1 MMRLGLLT
9 RLMLPIVLSF
19 LFLIIGFAIY
29 IPSIIKDNAE
39 TQAIVSA
46 QQTVN
51 QFKVLRGYYAAN
63 VVNPVLSSSNV
74 KPSINHAGDPQAI
87 PLPATMIHDLSEK
100 LSKDGEN
107 AVQLSLYSQYPF
119 PNRTSR
125 KLDDFQRDAWT
136 FLNKN
141 PEQVFSQTKEQ
152 AGSTFVRVAIADK
165 MVANG
170 CVACHNSHPD
180 TPKADWKLGDVRGV
194 LEVIVPIDASLASGN
209 QISFK
214 IVSILAGVIAIIVLM
229 MITIYRATIRSKLIS
244 IGSALEDIAEGEGDL
259 TRRLNAKG
267 KHEVATIAYQFNRF
281 TEKLQG
287 IIQQVV
293 QNTNQVSTVT
303 AGIVT
308 ETGQAAASMNE
319 QMNATDQ
326 VATAIEQLT
335 ASTQDI
341 AASASQSA
349 DHAAAVDTNTQVG
362 RAKVEETERSIL
374 ALAKE
379 LEKASA
385 VTTNLS
391 KDSLEIGSVLSV
403 IQGIAEQTNLLAL
416 NAAIEAA
423 RAGEQGRGF
432 AVVADEVRTL
442 ASRTQQSTEEIR
454 GIIERV
460 QNGTENTVKA
470 METSCAT
477 ANSSVLLVQEA
488 GGILAQITEESGNIN
503 DMNRQIA
510 SASEEQSGVSSE
522 IRNSINQIA
531 QMSAHSN
538 DATDQIL
545 VKTEQLAQQ
554 SQMLQALLKQFK
566 L

>member
-19 LFLIIGFAIY
+19 LFLIIGFAVY

-63 VVNPVLSSSNV
+63 VVNPVLSSSNI
-74 KPSINHAGDPQAI
+74 KPSIDHAGDPQAI

-100 LSKDGEN
+100 LSKEGEN

-125 KLDDFQRDAWT
+125 QLDDFQKDAWT
-136 FLNKN
+136 FLNKH

-293 QNTNQVSTVT
+293 QNTNQVCTVT

-379 LEKASA
+379 LEKASV
-385 VTTNLS
+385 VTANLS
-391 KDSLEIGSVLSV
+391 KDSQEIGSVLSV

-460 QNGTENTVKA
+460 QKGTENTVNA

-477 ANSSVLLVQEA
+477 ANSSVQLVQEA
-488 GGILAQITEESGNIN
+488 GGILAQITQESGNIN

-554 SQMLQALLKQFK
+554 SKMLQALLKQFK

>member
-100 LSKDGEN
+100 LSKEGEN

-545 VKTEQLAQQ
+545 IKTEQLAQQ

>member
-100 LSKDGEN
+100 LSKEGEN

-379 LEKASA
+379 LEKASV
-385 VTTNLS
+385 VTANLS
-391 KDSLEIGSVLSV
+391 KDSQEIGSVLSV

-460 QNGTENTVKA
+460 QKGTENTVNA

-477 ANSSVLLVQEA
+477 ANSSVQLVQEA
-488 GGILAQITEESGNIN
+488 GGILAQITQESGNIN

-554 SQMLQALLKQFK
+554 SKMLQALLKQFK

>member
-100 LSKDGEN
+100 LSKEGEN

-460 QNGTENTVKA
+460 QKGTENTVNA

>member
-100 LSKDGEN
+100 LSKEGEN

>member
-39 TQAIVSA
+39 NQAIVSA

-63 VVNPVLSSSNV
+63 VVNPVLSSSNL
-74 KPSINHAGDPQAI
+74 KPSINHAGNPQAI

-100 LSKDGEN
+100 LSKEGEH

-136 FLNKN
+136 FLNSN
-141 PEQVFSQTKEQ
+141 PDQVFSQTKEQ

-244 IGSALEDIAEGEGDL
+244 IGSALGDIAEGEGDL
-259 TRRLNAKG
+259 TRRLNANG
-267 KHEVATIAYQFNRF
+267 KHEVATIAFQFNRF

-391 KDSLEIGSVLSV
+391 KDSQEIGSVLSV

-477 ANSSVLLVQEA
+477 ANSSVQLVQEA
-488 GGILAQITEESGNIN
+488 GGILAQITQESGNIN

-510 SASEEQSGVSSE
+510 SASEEQSGVSTE

-538 DATDQIL
+538 EATDQIL

>member
-19 LFLIIGFAIY
+19 LFLIIGFAVY

-63 VVNPVLSSSNV
+63 VVNPVLSSSNI
-74 KPSINHAGDPQAI
+74 KPSIDHAGDPQAI

-100 LSKDGEN
+100 LSKEGEN

-125 KLDDFQRDAWT
+125 QLDDFQKDAWT
-136 FLNKN
+136 FLNKH

-379 LEKASA
+379 LEKASV
-385 VTTNLS
+385 VTANLS
-391 KDSLEIGSVLSV
+391 KDSQEIGSVLSV

-460 QNGTENTVKA
+460 QKGTENTVNA

-477 ANSSVLLVQEA
+477 ANSSVQLVQEA
-488 GGILAQITEESGNIN
+488 GGILAQITQESGNIN

-554 SQMLQALLKQFK
+554 SKMLQALLKQFK